1 MPQLVQTLTLSD
13 AKAMTFATEEY
24 AATLDTQFSVAVVG
38 HGRHAIPIPNSP
50 ARTNKAHHMVVNK
63 KTDAERTKNI
73 GLMAAIAC
81 IVLVATN
88 LRPGIVSIGPV
99 LGQLRNEFHL
109 TNAQASLL
117 TVIPTLLMG
126 LLAIP
131 TPWLARRFGRNS
143 VILAAL
149 ALLGVATLLRALSS
163 SAVVL
168 LLTTAGVG
176 AGIAITGAL
185 ISGFVKAHHPTRG
198 SLLMGLYAASLGLGS
213 TIAAFFTG
221 PVANLTGS
229 WRAAT
234 AIWAMPAI
242 AGIAAWVY
250 VSRIEKEQQTVQ
262 SIAPPKANRHPARSS
277 MAWLAAL
284 YFAANNFLFFSVLAW
299 LAPMSVEFGASPTSA
314 GLMLAGF
321 TTVFMFS
328 NPIPSLLGK
337 GTDRRKPIALFASAF
352 LAGICFLI
360 AAPHAISWLPISLMG
375 FGIGGSFS
383 LGMMLPLDNAGD
395 PNDANSWTSFILA
408 IGYGIGALGPLIL
421 GLLRDATHNFQTGL
435 WILAAVGLLKI
446 VLTPFLFGERHCQT

>member
-1 MPQLVQTLTLSD
+1 MN
-13 AKAMTFATEEY
+13 ANMK
-24 AATLDTQFSVAVVG
+24 
-38 HGRHAIPIPNSP
+38 N
-50 ARTNKAHHMVVNK
+50 
-63 KTDAERTKNI
+63 DAESTKSI

-99 LGQLRNEFHL
+99 LSQLRNEFHL

-117 TVIPTLLMG
+117 TAIPTLLMG

-131 TPWLARRFGRNS
+131 APWLARRYGRNA
-143 VILAAL
+143 VILVAL
-149 ALLGVATLLRALSS
+149 ALLGLTTVMRAFSS
-163 SAVVL
+163 SAVL
-168 LLTTAGVG
+168 LLLATAGVG

-185 ISGFVKAHHPTRG
+185 VSGFVKAHHPTRV

-213 TIAAFFTG
+213 TIAAFLTG
-221 PVANLTGS
+221 PVAHLTGS

-234 AIWAMPAI
+234 AMWGIPAI
-242 AGIAAWVY
+242 AAIAAWIY
-250 VSRIEKEQQTVQ
+250 VSRIEKAQQAVQ
-262 SIAPPKANRHPARSS
+262 TTEPPKAHRHPARSS

-337 GTDRRKPIALFASAF
+337 GTDRRKSIALFATAF
-352 LAGICFLI
+352 LVGICFLI
-360 AAPHAISWLPISLMG
+360 LAPHVMSWLPIGLLG

-383 LGMMLPLDNAGD
+383 LGMMLPLDNAAD
-395 PNDANSWTSFILA
+395 PHEANSWTSFVLA
-408 IGYGIGALGPLIL
+408 IGYGLGALGPLTL
-421 GLLRDATHNFQTGL
+421 GFLRDATHNFHAGL
-435 WILAAVGLLKI
+435 WILAFVGVMKL
-446 VLTPFLFGERHCQT
+446 VLAPFLFGERRPQKNFGNQSML